1 MGLPPQE
8 ALVLM
13 RSPSQRSTALWLRFP
28 VPRSRTTARL
38 RIIERFA
45 LFLPSAQGRIW
56 FSMWLLSI
64 GTAPSNRNRP
74 SPAQWFRL

>member
-28 VPRSRTTARL
+28 VPRSRKTARL
-38 RIIERFA
+38 RISERFA
-45 LFLPSAQGRIW
+45 LSRPIAHGRIR
-56 FSMWLLSI
+56 FSMWLLST
-64 GTAPSNRNRP
+64 GSRP
-74 SPAQWFRL
+74 SCRWAVNAAQWRVL